1 MKISDV
7 KTFILRVPLGEKR
20 FYSSQCAFPERSSML
35 VRIETDDGLI
45 GWGEGGQYGPPQ
57 PVASCIDSVLSP
69 LIIGANAAQPVVIW
83 EKLYAHV
90 RDYGP
95 RGPYIEAISAIDIAL
110 WDIFGKRLGVP
121 LSNLLGGRQR
131 ESIPAYATGGYY
143 KQGYD
148 KDYKKAL
155 LDLSHEVESFAESG
169 FQIMKVKIGL
179 LSIEQDIERLQT
191 IRRAAGPRI
200 KLLVDSNHAY
210 NAATAIHMGR
220 RMEEFDIRWFEE
232 PVVPED
238 RAGYR
243 RVRESINIPVAGGEC
258 EYTRYGF
265 RDLITGECVDIA
277 QPDICVCGGLS
288 EFIQIKALASSF
300 GVWVI
305 PHVWGSGVAL
315 ATALHAL
322 STIPPFP
329 HTANPVPLQNEP
341 VVEFDQS
348 PNPLR
353 DELLIDR
360 ITLENSRVSVPAG
373 PGLGIE
379 IDEAV
384 LSRYMT

>member
-110 WDIFGKRLGVP
+110 WDIFGKRLGVSI
-121 LSNLLGGRQR
+121 SNLLGGRQR